1 MHNDGV
7 SPMSR
12 NPTGGMN
19 VPARDWRAQATM
31 KPESLLRQQL
41 AFVYGTGLG
50 FGLHLGLIH
59 LYLFRSPQ
67 AFLAFMIAT
76 LIYSSAILGLWKW
89 VLPRFAT
96 RSRWSRLAA
105 QLGVC
110 AVAFTILS
118 ALITEGHAALTGGSS
133 ILNPYQGGDVTVTV
147 SSAAIRRMP
156 LIYMLIPIIP
166 TAVVCVVGFNQH
178 WWRIL
183 QLQGRE
189 RELRDLAVSAQLA
202 ALRAQLNPH
211 FFFNSLNSIAQLIS
225 TDPAKAEAC
234 VERLA
239 EIFRYMLRR
248 GHSEFVP
255 LQEELEIAE
264 AYLEIERARFGDD
277 LAIEE
282 RIDERARGVA
292 LPELILQPLVENAV
306 KHGISRKIG
315 GGRVSIEAALDGA
328 ELRLTVGDTGAG
340 VQNGAG
346 LFESGVG
353 LKNVRERLLR
363 LYGPEYAP
371 VVTSVEG
378 EGTTVTLRIPVA
390 EVPAAA

>member
-1 MHNDGV
+1 
-7 SPMSR
+7 
-12 NPTGGMN
+12 MN
-19 VPARDWRAQATM
+19 VPAHRVWRDYTSM
-31 KPESLLRQQL
+31 KPESLFRQQL

-59 LYLFRSPQ
+59 LYLFRSPR
-67 AFLAFMIAT
+67 ALIAFMIGT
-76 LIYSSAILGLWKW
+76 LIFSTMTLALWKW
-89 VLPRFAT
+89 VLPGFST
-96 RSRWSRLAA
+96 WSRWWRLAA
-105 QLGVC
+105 QLAVC
-110 AVAFTILS
+110 TVGFALLS
-118 ALITEGHAALTGGSS
+118 VLVTEGHAALVGGSS
-133 ILNPYQGGDVTVTV
+133 ILHPYQGDDITVTI
-147 SSAAIRRMP
+147 SRAALRRAP
-156 LIYMLIPIIP
+156 LVYTLIPIVP
-166 TAVVCVVGFNQH
+166 TVLLCVVGFNQH

-255 LQEELEIAE
+255 LEEELEIAE

-277 LAIEE
+277 LAVEE
-282 RIDERARGVA
+282 RIDDRARRVA
-292 LPELILQPLVENAV
+292 LPELLLQPLVENAV

-315 GGRVSIEAALDGA
+315 GGRVRIEAALSNG

-340 VQNGAG
+340 VANGAAI
-346 LFESGVG
+346 FDSGVG

-363 LYGPEYAP
+363 LYGPDYAP
-371 VVTSVEG
+371 VVKSVVG
-378 EGTTVTLRIPVA
+378 EGTTVTLRIPVRDDS
-390 EVPAAA
+390 AAA